1 MKGLSVP
8 PPPVREARVND
19 VSLAYLEQGQG
30 APVVFVH
37 GATLDYRAWE
47 GQREAVSQR
56 YRFIAP
62 TQRYFGTGAWLDG
75 GEKYSLATH
84 AADLATFI
92 RDLTGGPTHIVGW
105 SYGGAIVLTLAVQH
119 PELVKSLFV
128 FEPGIATFVTDP
140 VDAKAAAED
149 RQEMVTAAATASKA
163 GDNAGAVR
171 LFTDGVIGQPGAF
184 DRLAPSLRSMFLDNA
199 RTVPLHVGAPAPPP
213 ITCDLLG
220 QIKVPVAIVKGE
232 LTRPFFRIAA
242 DAASRC
248 IPGSRLIV
256 IPQGRHSAPTE
267 ESSAFNEALLGF
279 LQDN

>member
-1 MKGLSVP
+1 
-8 PPPVREARVND
+8 VNGI
-19 VSLAYLEQGQG
+19 SLTYLEQGQG

-37 GATLDYRAWE
+37 GATLDHRAWE
-47 GQREAVSQR
+47 GQREVVAQR
-56 YRFIAP
+56 YRYIAL

-119 PELVKSLFV
+119 PELVKSLFA
-128 FEPGIATFVTDP
+128 FEPGLATFVTDP
-140 VDAKAAAED
+140 VDTKAVAED
-149 RQEMVTAAATASKA
+149 RQEMVTPAAAASKA

-171 LFTDGVIGQPGAF
+171 LFTDGVIGQAGAF
-184 DRLAPSLRSMFLDNA
+184 DKLAPSLRSMFLDNA
-199 RTVPLHVGAPAPPP
+199 RTLPLHVGAPAPSP
-213 ITCDLLG
+213 ITCDQLG
-220 QIKVPVAIVKGE
+220 RINVPVAIVRGE
-232 LTRPFFRIAA
+232 LTRPCFRIPA
-242 DAASRC
+242 DTASRC
-248 IPGSRLIV
+248 IPGSRLII
-256 IPQGRHSAPTE
+256 IPNGRHSAPAE

>member
-1 MKGLSVP
+1 MTGLSAP
-8 PPPVREARVND
+8 PPPVREARVNG
-19 VSLAYLEQGQG
+19 VSLTYLEQGQG

-47 GQREAVSQR
+47 GQREAVSER
-56 YRFIAP
+56 YRYIAL
-62 TQRYFGTGAWLDG
+62 TQRYFGTSAWLDG
-75 GEKYSLATH
+75 GEKYSLTTH
-84 AADLATFI
+84 AADLAAFI
-92 RDLTGGPTHIVGW
+92 RNLTGGPTHIVGW

-149 RQEMVTAAATASKA
+149 RQEMVTPAATASQA

-171 LFTDGVIGQPGAF
+171 LFTDGVIGLAGAF
-184 DRLAPSLRSMFLDNA
+184 DKLSPALRSMFLDNA
-199 RTVPLHVGAPAPPP
+199 RTVPLHVGAPSPPP
-213 ITCDLLG
+213 ITCDQLG

-242 DAASRC
+242 DTASRC
-248 IPGSRLIV
+248 IPGAQLIV
-256 IPQGRHSAPTE
+256 IPHGRHSAPAE

-279 LQDN
+279 LQVN

>member
-8 PPPVREARVND
+8 PPTVTEASVNG
-19 VSLAYLEQGQG
+19 VSLTYLEQGRG
-30 APVVFVH
+30 APVIFVH

-47 GQREAVSQR
+47 GQRDAVSQR
-56 YRFIAP
+56 YRYIAL

-105 SYGGAIVLTLAVQH
+105 SYGGAIALTLAVQH

-149 RQEMVTAAATASKA
+149 RQEMVTPQPPQARRATTLERFGS
-163 GDNAGAVR
+163 
-171 LFTDGVIGQPGAF
+171 
-184 DRLAPSLRSMFLDNA
+184 S
-199 RTVPLHVGAPAPPP
+199 RTG
-213 ITCDLLG
+213 
-220 QIKVPVAIVKGE
+220 
-232 LTRPFFRIAA
+232 
-242 DAASRC
+242 
-248 IPGSRLIV
+248 
-256 IPQGRHSAPTE
+256 
-267 ESSAFNEALLGF
+267 
-279 LQDN
+279 